1 MGTIKL
7 DKDEML
13 KIAGELS
20 SLKEEVNN
28 ILNKTQE
35 TENVLRRETSVSTYS
50 QRKKL
55 NDVQDLA
62 YNLVKKFDIISD
74 DFYNA
79 ARTMDSVQEEILT
92 KISFNR
98 MNMGITMEKINNG
111 ENVEI
116 KSPVPE
122 EYSDYKDY
130 FIGEEKALKLIFT
143 SYLKLLKCKNIYSGS
158 EIKYIPKR
166 IAYRKDGY
174 LYIYELK
181 ETPIYSLFGTDFYGD
196 FGIYELTGDKEYAD
210 RFKKYQYVQ
219 VYSTEPE
226 VRLGVVDVSSL
237 KNIQNFRKGALEHI
251 FEGEIN
257 RRGQAV
263 GFHYEDYPTTRGEIV
278 SGTQSISNEFGIYSG
293 NVKVDGISKVANNGK
308 STFFPRD
315 WTPEQVVDAIN
326 QAYIN
331 KQYVPGTKNTYIG
344 KSVNGLKIE
353 MYIDN
358 KTNKIISAFPK
369 Y

>member
-13 KIAGELS
+13 KEAKELS
-20 SLKEEVNN
+20 VLKDQINN

-35 TENVLRRETSVSTYS
+35 TENVLRRETSVSTYN

-55 NDVQDLA
+55 NEVQDLA

-158 EIKYIPKR
+158 EIKDMPKR
-166 IAYRKDGY
+166 IAYREDGY

-181 ETPIYSLFGTDFYGD
+181 ETPMYNFFGTGFYGD
-196 FGIYELTGDKEYAD
+196 FGIYEITGDREAANL
-210 RFKKYQYVQ
+210 KKLYKYEC
-219 VYSTEPE
+219 VYSNAPQ
-226 VRLGVVDVSSL
+226 VSLGIIDTSSL
-237 KNIQNFRKGALEHI
+237 KNIKHFRNGALEHI
-251 FEGEIN
+251 FEGNIN
-257 RRGQAV
+257 YKKEAV
-263 GFHYEDYPTTRGEIV
+263 GYHYEGFQTAKGKIIK
-278 SGTQSISNEFGIYSG
+278 GTKTEVN
-293 NVKVDGISKVANNGK
+293 NNGVYK
-308 STFFPRD
+308 ARVEIEGIKKINPSTFFPENLS
-315 WTPEQVVDAIN
+315 PQEVVDAIN
-326 QAYIN
+326 EAYI
-331 KQYVPGTKNTYIG
+331 KR
-344 KSVNGLKIE
+344 VNFRGNVYRAKTSSGMEIE
-353 MYIDN
+353 MFLD
-358 KTNKIISAFPK
+358 KDNKIISAFPK
-369 Y
+369 YRRR

>member
-7 DKDEML
+7 NKDELLRM
-13 KIAGELS
+13 AGELS

-28 ILNKTQE
+28 ILIKTQN

-158 EIKYIPKR
+158 EIKDMPKR
-166 IAYRKDGY
+166 IAYREDGY

-181 ETPIYSLFGTDFYGD
+181 ETPMYNFFGTDFYGD
-196 FGIYELTGDKEYAD
+196 FGIYEITGYREA
-210 RFKKYQYVQ
+210 
-219 VYSTEPE
+219 
-226 VRLGVVDVSSL
+226 
-237 KNIQNFRKGALEHI
+237 
-251 FEGEIN
+251 EI
-257 RRGQAV
+257 
-263 GFHYEDYPTTRGEIV
+263 
-278 SGTQSISNEFGIYSG
+278 
-293 NVKVDGISKVANNGK
+293 
-308 STFFPRD
+308 
-315 WTPEQVVDAIN
+315 
-326 QAYIN
+326 
-331 KQYVPGTKNTYIG
+331 
-344 KSVNGLKIE
+344 
-353 MYIDN
+353 
-358 KTNKIISAFPK
+358 
-369 Y
+369 